1 MSESAISW
9 KVRLTEVGNGQLGQ
23 SYSFM
28 LFCGYRTVMIAT
40 LYSVHPP
47 SHGSLHV
54 CQLPHVQLNAHSNF
68 HVISISAAVSRPRP
82 SPLQRENTA

>member
-28 LFCGYRTVMIAT
+28 LFCGDDRYSLLCSPTIAWLSACLSTTSCPAKRTQQFPRNLDISCCIPAAPKSTAT
-40 LYSVHPP
+40 
-47 SHGSLHV
+47 
-54 CQLPHVQLNAHSNF
+54 
-68 HVISISAAVSRPRP
+68 
-82 SPLQRENTA
+82 